1 MYFRHKASNSETD
14 LPTSLEIF
22 TDAEGGR
29 SLELINLSPDWAIQ
43 QDSCVKTK
51 KFLEFTLF

>member
-43 QDSCVKTK
+43 
-51 KFLEFTLF
+51 